1 MKQKNDSNSPKGRLV
16 KVDGVQFQLI
26 DGKLYRYADLTM
38 DKGFKIVFGQIG
50 SEELLKNLL
59 NRLLGTRISRLTYRN
74 TEHPGMTEDE
84 RESRFDVY
92 CEDEAG
98 NCFEVEMQNW
108 SQKYINKRAVYYS
121 SLVVLDQAT
130 RAVEKAKMPSRDS
143 RKKWDYDFKP
153 LYVVCFLNFNS
164 RIPTQEISQRNE
176 YISKYRY
183 INKETGSELGDG
195 TNIVFVDLHNFTK
208 EIDECNDLKDIWIY
222 SIRNMLEMHK
232 CPDKIIG
239 SEVEELFKRA
249 ELAKMTLKQRIILE
263 ESIMTQNDILN
274 SVAEQLEE
282 ARAIAIAEGRAEG
295 RDKERKHIIRLLL
308 ESGLSPEKIADM
320 LKMEVEDVKTAND
333 LD

>member
-1 MKQKNDSNSPKGRLV
+1 MLTFKYFIMKQKNDSISPKGRLV

-59 NRLLGTRISRLTYRN
+59 NRLLGTRISSLTYRN

-108 SQKYINKRAVYYS
+108 SQK
-121 SLVVLDQAT
+121 
-130 RAVEKAKMPSRDS
+130 
-143 RKKWDYDFKP
+143 
-153 LYVVCFLNFNS
+153 
-164 RIPTQEISQRNE
+164 
-176 YISKYRY
+176 Y

-239 SEVEELFKRA
+239 SEVEELFRRA

-282 ARAIAIAEGRAEG
+282 ARA
-295 RDKERKHIIRLLL
+295 KERKHIIRLLL
-308 ESGLSPEKIADM
+308 ESGISPEKIADM

>member
-1 MKQKNDSNSPKGRLV
+1 MLTFKYFIMKQKNDSISPKGRLV

-84 RESRFDVY
+84 
-92 CEDEAG
+92 AG

-108 SQKYINKRAVYYS
+108 SQK
-121 SLVVLDQAT
+121 
-130 RAVEKAKMPSRDS
+130 
-143 RKKWDYDFKP
+143 
-153 LYVVCFLNFNS
+153 
-164 RIPTQEISQRNE
+164 
-176 YISKYRY
+176 Y

-239 SEVEELFKRA
+239 SEVEELFRRA

-282 ARAIAIAEGRAEG
+282 ARA
-295 RDKERKHIIRLLL
+295 KERKHIIRLLL
-308 ESGLSPEKIADM
+308 ESGISPEKIADM

>member
-1 MKQKNDSNSPKGRLV
+1 MPVDRWQVVPLCRPYDGQRLQDSLRTDRKRR
-16 KVDGVQFQLI
+16 I
-26 DGKLYRYADLTM
+26 A
-38 DKGFKIVFGQIG
+38 
-50 SEELLKNLL
+50 EEPP
-59 NRLLGTRISRLTYRN
+59 
-74 TEHPGMTEDE
+74 EP
-84 RESRFDVY
+84 V
-92 CEDEAG
+92 AG
-98 NCFEVEMQNW
+98 NEDKPPDIPQ
-108 SQKYINKRAVYYS
+108 YG
-121 SLVVLDQAT
+121 T
-130 RAVEKAKMPSRDS
+130 SRDS

-222 SIRNMLEMHK
+222 SIRNMLEMDK

-239 SEVEELFKRA
+239 SEVEELFRRA

-282 ARAIAIAEGRAEG
+282 ARA
-295 RDKERKHIIRLLL
+295 KERKHIIRLLL
-308 ESGLSPEKIADM
+308 ESGISPEKIADM